1 MVTMSKPELM
11 LKELGEPIVRAA
23 FDEVLRSDIPSKK
36 ARQVITQFRRKW
48 KDYARPAL
56 MMLVCEA
63 VGGDPRLVEPVAK
76 AMVLTAGALDIHDD
90 IIDKTFT
97 KTEKQK
103 KTLLGIHGQET
114 MLLAGDA
121 LMIGALT
128 YLPSLHCTLPH
139 EKVMQISETIRSGL
153 FELGSAE
160 LEELKFIRN
169 YNTTPRQYLSVV
181 RMKAADVESYTK
193 IGAIIGGA
201 DDAVANKYGEFG
213 RLLGIITIL
222 RDDIEDTFYDRHELS
237 SRIIKESLPLPI
249 VFSLHDPQL
258 VNLLS
263 NIKTNPKN
271 SELDQILKI
280 VNKNQGFEKTK
291 KVIEMYQKEVLK
303 ILSTL
308 PNNKKLV
315 ALFT

>member
-1 MVTMSKPELM
+1 MSKPELM

-23 FDEVLRSDIPSKK
+23 FDEVLRSNIPSKK

-63 VGGDPRLVEPVAK
+63 VGGDPKLVEPVAK

-128 YLPSLHCTLPH
+128 YLPELNRTLPC
-139 EKVMQISETIRSGL
+139 EKVLLISETIRSGL
-153 FELGSAE
+153 FELGCAE
-160 LEELKFIRN
+160 LEELKLIRN
-169 YNTTPRQYLSVV
+169 FTTTPRQYLDIV

-201 DDAVANKYGEFG
+201 DHNIIEKYGEFG

-222 RDDIEDTFYDRHELS
+222 RDDIEDTFYDNHELA
-237 SRIIKESLPLPI
+237 SRITKESLPLPI
-249 VFSLHDPQL
+249 VYSLHDVDL
-258 VNLLS
+258 VNILEK
-263 NIKTNPKN
+263 IKNRAMK
-271 SELDQILKI
+271 SELDEVLKI
-280 VNKNQGFEKTK
+280 LNRNQGFEKTK
-291 KVIEMYQKEVLK
+291 MEIEKHLEK
-303 ILSTL
+303 IKSILATL
-308 PNNKKLV
+308 PNTKKISSLIK
-315 ALFT
+315 